1 MIRFSLGILTV
12 LLICACSE
20 NDIDKKDWPQKLK
33 DLEVG
38 IKVTHSADTVY
49 ATINDKDPEKWG
61 KYQLKFTTTVEA
73 ISEDLELVEFGG
85 YIWENGKWQFKSI
98 YDRPFNKDE
107 FDKWYGAKDGK
118 ISLESKY
125 ADHDNW
131 MTKSDVL
138 NGNVYRGLWYF
149 IGKKAN
155 GEKVVGVKEIVC
167 VMKLKK

>member
-1 MIRFSLGILTV
+1 ML
-12 LLICACSE
+12 
-20 NDIDKKDWPQKLK
+20 N
-33 DLEVG
+33 
-38 IKVTHSADTVY
+38 
-49 ATINDKDPEKWG
+49 
-61 KYQLKFTTTVEA
+61 
-73 ISEDLELVEFGG
+73 FGG